1 MPAEFC
7 GFSGPGF
14 AATAPEEPAPMHGK
28 RRGVTK
34 SPKRAKR
41 RNRRKP

>member
-1 MPAEFC
+1 MPAGWFC
-7 GFSGPGF
+7 GWGEL
-14 AATAPEEPAPMHGK
+14 AALPEEPAPMHGK

>member
-1 MPAEFC
+1 MPAGWFF
-7 GFSGPGF
+7 GWYPAGYR
-14 AATAPEEPAPMHGK
+14 PERPAPCHGK

-41 RNRRKP
+41 RNRRKA

>member
-1 MPAEFC
+1 MPFGLFYSAPLPEP
-7 GFSGPGF
+7 SRPGR
-14 AATAPEEPAPMHGK
+14 GK

-34 SPKRAKR
+34 SPHRAKR